1 MVKKLVVSL
10 MIISVLSTTTLAA
23 GPLFS
28 IDKQDGGIVPM
39 ALSCLVDPRL
49 GLMANEKAVNFD
61 LMDILR
67 FVPTINFLVMFG
79 NAYTGFKNQGITG
92 CCIGPFGYHT
102 AHSLDKYKPR
112 TKEWMSYILIGW
124 IMIGMEANSGKTW
137 SEVVKEENLRK

>member
-1 MVKKLVVSL
+1 MAKKTVVSFVIMSL
-10 MIISVLSTTTLAA
+10 LFTTLVA
-23 GPLFS
+23 GPIAS
-28 IDKQDGGIVPM
+28 IDKQEGGIVPM

-49 GLMANEKAVNFD
+49 GLMANEKAVNLD

-67 FVPTINFLVMFG
+67 FVPVINYFVMFG
-79 NAYTGFKNQGITG
+79 NAYTGFKNHGITG
-92 CCIGPFGYHT
+92 CCIGPMGYHT

-112 TKEWMSYILIGW
+112 TKEWMEYILIGW